1 MMTIR
6 RIQPWRRIAEAVQAL
21 LILGI
26 PFVRINGESA
36 LRFDIASLRLHVFGV
51 SLWMDE
57 FFIVLMGLFF
67 LTFLIILVTLL
78 FGRIWC
84 GWFCPQTV
92 IIDITA
98 FLDRAN
104 AKGMMQ
110 KAAAYVLTLLAC
122 IVAAASLI
130 WYFVSPYEF
139 IPALMEGSL
148 GPIIWG
154 FWISLSVIL
163 FLDYAFLRHTWC
175 ATVCPYAKLQGALF
189 DSNTMVI
196 SFDQRRQDE
205 CMDCSACVKICPVNI
220 DIRKG
225 LNSACI
231 NCAECLD
238 ICSGKMEKK
247 QKPGLIGYFF
257 GRPGNKRN
265 LLRTNAL
272 LIGVIT
278 LLFLLF
284 FLYLSFTRN
293 PYDLIVMPNYD
304 MKPRITE
311 KGELLNSFILA
322 AENKSRGDREF
333 KTTASLK
340 GQMLKILPEKIALKA
355 GEYKRIPIYLFIP
368 EKERGSVELI
378 LEASQPSFARISRSV
393 SITAP
398 SEDK

>member
-1 MMTIR
+1 MTTR
-6 RIQPWRRIAEAVQAL
+6 RIQPWRHIAEAVQAL
-21 LILGI
+21 LILGL

-36 LRFDIASLRLHVFGV
+36 LRFDIPSLRLHVFGV

-98 FLDRAN
+98 FLDKART
-104 AKGMMQ
+104 KGLAQ
-110 KAAAYVLTLLAC
+110 RIAAYALTLLAC
-122 IVAAASLI
+122 VVVAASLI

-139 IPALMEGSL
+139 LPALLAGTL
-148 GPIIWG
+148 GPITWG

-163 FLDYAFLRHTWC
+163 FLDYGFLRHTWC

-196 SFDQRRQDE
+196 AFDQGRQGE
-205 CMDCSACVKICPVNI
+205 CMDCRACVTTCPVRI

-225 LNSACI
+225 LNAACI
-231 NCAECLD
+231 NCAECID
-238 ICSGKMEKK
+238 TCKGKMEKK
-247 QKPGLIGYFF
+247 QRPGLIGYFF
-257 GRPGNKRN
+257 GRPGNRMAF
-265 LLRTNAL
+265 LRTNAL
-272 LIGVIT
+272 LIGAVT
-278 LLFLLF
+278 LAFFFF

-293 PYDLIVMPNYD
+293 PFDLTVMPNHD
-304 MKPRITE
+304 MKPLMAAN
-311 KGELLNSFILA
+311 GELLNSFVLA
-322 AENKSRGDREF
+322 AENKSRQDREF
-333 KTTASLK
+333 RISAIIKGGTARV
-340 GQMLKILPEKIALKA
+340 MPEKIALKA
-355 GEYKRIPIYLFIP
+355 GEYKRVPVYLFIT
-368 EKERGSVELI
+368 EKQTGNVELV
-378 LEASQPSFARISRSV
+378 LETSQPSPARITRSV

-398 SEDK
+398 SEVK

>member
-1 MMTIR
+1 MTTR

-36 LRFDIASLRLHVFGV
+36 LRFDIASLRLHAFGV

-67 LTFLIILVTLL
+67 LTFLVILVTLL

-84 GWFCPQTV
+84 GWLCPQTV

-98 FLDRAN
+98 FLDRA
-104 AKGMMQ
+104 KGP
-110 KAAAYVLTLLAC
+110 ARRFLAYALTLLAC
-122 IVAAASLI
+122 VVVAASLI

-139 IPALMEGSL
+139 IPALMAGDL
-148 GPIIWG
+148 GPVTWG
-154 FWISLSVIL
+154 FWISLSIIL

-189 DSNTMVI
+189 DSNTMAI
-196 SFDQRRQDE
+196 AFDQRRQDE
-205 CMDCSACVKICPVNI
+205 CMDCRACVKICPVNI

-225 LNSACI
+225 LNAACI

-238 ICSGKMEKK
+238 VCAGKMEKK

-257 GRPGNKRN
+257 GRPGSKSN

-272 LIGVIT
+272 LIGAVT
-278 LLFLLF
+278 LLFFFF
-284 FLYLSFTRN
+284 FLYLSITRD
-293 PYDLIVMPNYD
+293 PFDLTVMPNND
-304 MKPRITE
+304 MKPRMTNS
-311 KGELLNSFILA
+311 GELLNSFVLA
-322 AENKSRGDREF
+322 AENKSGQDREF
-333 KTTASLK
+333 RIAANVQEQNVKV
-340 GQMLKILPEKIALKA
+340 MPEKITLRA
-355 GEYKRIPIYLFIP
+355 GEYKRVPVYLFIP
-368 EKERGSVELI
+368 EKEKGTIELV
-378 LEASQPSFARISRSV
+378 LESSQPSSARIIRSV
-393 SITAP
+393 SITPAP
-398 SEDK
+398 EVK